1 VAAADREKQFSDAEL
16 VRRTLSDAANFAFL
30 VERYE
35 AKLMRYICRFTAG
48 ERQLAEDIFQEAM
61 IKVYRNL
68 NGYNPNWPFSAW
80 IYRIVRNEAL
90 NQLRRRRLQNTISL
104 DGEEDGSASLFQVLT
119 DGEDLAEDAVRRETA
134 QRVRELLGKLRP
146 DYREV
151 LVLRYLE
158 ERDYNEIS
166 FILQKPL
173 GTVGVLLKRA
183 KSAFRQLALK
193 YNLLNHE

>member
-1 VAAADREKQFSDAEL
+1 
-16 VRRTLSDAANFAFL
+16 
-30 VERYE
+30 
-35 AKLMRYICRFTAG
+35 MRYICRFTAG

-158 ERDYNEIS
+158 ERDYSEIS